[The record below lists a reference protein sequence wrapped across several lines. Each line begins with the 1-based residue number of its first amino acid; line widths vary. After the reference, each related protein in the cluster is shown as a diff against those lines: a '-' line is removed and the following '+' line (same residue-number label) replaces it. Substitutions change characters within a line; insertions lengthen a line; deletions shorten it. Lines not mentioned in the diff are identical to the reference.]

1 MGRIAFIG
9 AVIVIIVLFAGFAAM
24 TWVHFMGLAGM
35 GWWLVPLLLVGGFVL
50 GTLISFRFQ
59 HPLLRSFIGV
69 SAIFL
74 GFMNYGLLAAAACW
88 ILAGATR
95 LAGLPVEPQL
105 LAGTLYGAAVLATV
119 YGLANAARIRVTRVA
134 VSLPN
139 LPASWRGRTVALV
152 SDVHLGNIRGSAFV
166 RRIVARLRE
175 FRPNAVFISGDM
187 FDGTQLDIDE
197 AVRPWAGLS
206 TPEGIFFAGGNHDD
220 FGDRPKY
227 LAALERVGLRVLN
240 NEKVTVDGLQ
250 IAGVHDAE
258 AGDPSR
264 FREIL
269 RGMDLD
275 RSVASILLA
284 HQPSHLAIPEAAG
297 VSLQLSGHTHS
308 GQFWPWSLLVSRIYG
323 PFAYGLNRLGGLLVY
338 TSSGVGTWGP
348 PIRVGTRSEIV
359 VMRLQ

>member
-9 AVIVIIVLFAGFAAM
+9 VVLVVIMLLAGFAAM
-24 TWVHFMGLAGM
+24 TWVHFMGLAGL
-35 GWWLVPLLLVGGFVL
+35 GWWLFPLLLVGGFVPA
-50 GTLISFRFQ
+50 TLLSFRFQ
-59 HPLLRSFIGV
+59 HPLLRGFIV
-69 SAIFL
+69 ISAIFL
-74 GFMNYGLLAAAACW
+74 GFMNYGFLAAALCW
-88 ILAGATR
+88 ILAGAAR
-95 LAGLPVEPQL
+95 LAGLPVEARA
-105 LAGTLYGAAVLATV
+105 LAEALYGAAALATA
-119 YGLANAARIRVTRVA
+119 YGLANAARIRITRVA

-139 LPASWRGRTVALV
+139 LPVAWRGRTIALV

-166 RRIVARLRE
+166 RRIVARLGE
-175 FRPNAVFISGDM
+175 LRPDAVFISGDM
-187 FDGTQLDIDE
+187 FDGTQLDIDA

-206 TPEGIFFAGGNHDD
+206 APEGIFFAGGNHDD
-220 FGDRPKY
+220 FGDRSRY
-227 LAALERVGLRVLN
+227 LAALGRVGLRVLN
-240 NEKVTVDGLQ
+240 NEKVAVDGLQ

-258 AGDPSR
+258 AGDPGR

-269 RGMDLD
+269 GGMNLD

-284 HQPSHLAIPEAAG
+284 HRPSHLEIPEAAG

-348 PIRVGTRSEIV
+348 PMRVGTRSEMV
-359 VMRLQ
+359 VMRLE